1 MIIKS
6 TIKKKTKHKIHSKG
20 ERTQT
25 GEKTAKKG
33 NGFTLI

>member
-6 TIKKKTKHKIHSKG
+6 TIKTKHKIHSKG

-25 GEKTAKKG
+25 VEKNSEKKEMDSR
-33 NGFTLI
+33 